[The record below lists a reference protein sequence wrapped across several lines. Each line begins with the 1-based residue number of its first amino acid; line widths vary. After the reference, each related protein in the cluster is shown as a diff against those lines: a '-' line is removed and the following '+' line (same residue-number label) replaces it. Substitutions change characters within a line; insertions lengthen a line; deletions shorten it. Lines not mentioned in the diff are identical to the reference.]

1 MKKLA
6 SKNLVL
12 VGFKHGTWSNITLYI
27 EPVIANETAESGKQ
41 CSISKVSQKHLVK
54 NKSKCQYENREELLS
69 SNLKFLANFIKKLQS
84 RNSLQTRLIMM
95 EEKASVK

>member
-41 CSISKVSQKHLVK
+41 CSISEVSQKHLVK
-54 NKSKCQYENREELLS
+54 NKTKCQ
-69 SNLKFLANFIKKLQS
+69 
-84 RNSLQTRLIMM
+84 
-95 EEKASVK
+95 